1 MRLSIET
8 LKKIEDEL
16 GEFDISQVMGGTNDM
31 YLRFGYWNQINIG
44 KLSEIL
50 GTAIIVEEDSDYDD
64 DCGSKYM
71 YRLFDTIFYNKTKL
85 NELY

>member
-8 LKKIEDEL
+8 LKKIEAEL

>member
-1 MRLSIET
+1 MRLSIEV
-8 LKKIEDEL
+8 LKKVENEF
-16 GEFDISQVMGGTNDM
+16 GEFDISQVMGGTNDV
-31 YLRFGYWNQINIG
+31 YLRFGYWNQINVG

-50 GTAIIVEEDSDYDD
+50 GESIIVEEDSDYDD
-64 DCGSKYM
+64 DCGYKYM

>member
-1 MRLSIET
+1 MLNKET
-8 LKKIEDEL
+8 LDKLESTFGSFIVD
-16 GEFDISQVMGGTNDM
+16 QVWGGSNAPF
-31 YLRFGYWNQINIG
+31 LRFGYWNQINIG